1 MLFTP
6 QSSQEYPIKLRI
18 NNISNMLTKIKL
30 QYQPDDKNNAYI
42 DAYLNSIEYIL
53 IRLIKKINET
63 KNNNDNTP
71 FNLE

>member
-6 QSSQEYPIKLRI
+6 QASQEYPIKLRI

-30 QYQPDDKNNAYI
+30 QYYPDDKNNAYI